1 MNAIFA
7 VSRDVLGP
15 PALKLVVVEGGLYRG
30 VARCNHRYL
39 KSLLYQN
46 RLITVY

>member
-15 PALKLVVVEGGLYRG
+15 PALKLVVVEGGLYHG
-30 VARCNHRYL
+30 EDDLVA
-39 KSLLYQN
+39 
-46 RLITVY
+46 ITVI